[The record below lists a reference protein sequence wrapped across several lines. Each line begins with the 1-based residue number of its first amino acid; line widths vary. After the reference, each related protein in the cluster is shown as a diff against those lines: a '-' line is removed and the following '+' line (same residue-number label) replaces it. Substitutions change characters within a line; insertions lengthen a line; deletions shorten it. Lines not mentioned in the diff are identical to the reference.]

1 MLCSREIGIKSLV
14 YLLHNSYFGVE
25 HLAGGGGGA
34 GVENTALALRFIGN
48 GRAAPPTLR
57 TFL

>member
-25 HLAGGGGGA
+25 HLAGGGGRRRRWG
-34 GVENTALALRFIGN
+34 
-48 GRAAPPTLR
+48 
-57 TFL
+57 